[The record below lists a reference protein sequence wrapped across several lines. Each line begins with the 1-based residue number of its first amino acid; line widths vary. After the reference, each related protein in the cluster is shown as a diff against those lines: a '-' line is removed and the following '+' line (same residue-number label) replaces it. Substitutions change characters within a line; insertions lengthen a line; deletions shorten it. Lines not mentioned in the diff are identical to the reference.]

1 MVHSR
6 KDFSPISN
14 FTSHIQEAEERRL
27 EAVKEAIAG
36 AQQNALA
43 EKMARR
49 KAVQNKMQQQQEQ
62 HQQEVE
68 VHPVPEI
75 FCTRPI
81 TQSNAQSQRVNESY
95 EPPNSSINR
104 LVDAQVQTEQ
114 SLKVPCN
121 CSTNPRSRG
130 QDHQR

>member
-1 MVHSR
+1 M
-6 KDFSPISN
+6 
-14 FTSHIQEAEERRL
+14 

-49 KAVQNKMQQQQEQ
+49 KAVQHKMQQQQEQ

-81 TQSNAQSQRVNESY
+81 TQSHSVPSQRMNESS
-95 EPPNSSINR
+95 EPPNSSISR

-114 SLKVPCN
+114 LLKVPCN
-121 CSTNPRSRG
+121 CSNPRSRG
-130 QDHQR
+130 HDHQR